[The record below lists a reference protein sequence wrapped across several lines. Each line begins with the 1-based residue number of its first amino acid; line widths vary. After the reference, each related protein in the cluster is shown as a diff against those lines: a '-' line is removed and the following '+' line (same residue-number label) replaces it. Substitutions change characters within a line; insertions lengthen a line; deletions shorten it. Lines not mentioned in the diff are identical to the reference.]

1 MKSRKT
7 RSGPGGTLGS
17 SAQLLMLGS
26 IDACRPRRKRSRG
39 GLVSGMFWLM
49 LLATLGVATWL
60 IVDGFRRGIIPTSLI

>member
-1 MKSRKT
+1 
-7 RSGPGGTLGS
+7 
-17 SAQLLMLGS
+17 MLGS
-26 IDACRPRRKRSRG
+26 IDACRPRRKRSRS